1 MKKSMMMMLVSV
13 AVVTMAQDNAATPR
27 QRGTG
32 AGTQG
37 QPPAAMAN
45 RGAGGGM
52 ALQDGMLLALLE
64 TPRIADA
71 IGLTDE
77 QKEDLKAINEKFDG
91 PMSEL
96 RQKQDATAQK
106 QTAALRDAEATEEAI
121 LAAIDEAGA
130 ARTAFAKEQTRK
142 MLAVRAKL
150 TPEQLEK
157 ARQQMQQP
165 TPNATRQPG
174 ANAQGVRPQPQGGA
188 GTGGPAGIMNR
199 PQPQGNRP
207 QGGGQGQGTRQGA
220 AGQGQGGGTRGNRP
234 VRQQ

>member
-1 MKKSMMMMLVSV
+1 MRKSMMMMLVAV
-13 AVVTMAQDNAATPR
+13 AVVTMAQDNATTPR
-27 QRGTG
+27 QRQAG
-32 AGTQG
+32 AGAPG
-37 QPPAAMAN
+37 QPSAAAMN
-45 RGAGGGM
+45 RGAGGM

-220 AGQGQGGGTRGNRP
+220 AGQGQGGGTRGTRP
-234 VRQQ
+234 ARQQ